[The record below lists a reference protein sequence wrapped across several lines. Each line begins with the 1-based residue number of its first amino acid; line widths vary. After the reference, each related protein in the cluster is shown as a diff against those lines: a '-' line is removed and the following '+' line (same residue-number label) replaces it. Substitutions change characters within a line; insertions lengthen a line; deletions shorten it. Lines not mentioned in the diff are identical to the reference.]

1 MPRRLGKTL
10 LALDSLYAKAASH
23 RIKKQSRSCLPIAGG
38 LRFLSDGRDGMA
50 FADQVAVVTGASSG
64 IGWALG
70 KELARQGCQVGLI
83 ARRAERLDALAQAI
97 RAAGGTAATAKADVG
112 DRAQILAAVE
122 HVRRQLG
129 PIDLLIA
136 NAGVGAPTF
145 LEPVNVA
152 EIEEMFR
159 VNVLGVVYSLEAVLP
174 EMLQRRRG
182 HLAAVSS
189 LGAYKGFPGESAYC
203 ASKAALNIYM
213 EGLRVQLR
221 SRGIAV
227 TTLCPGFVKSPMTD
241 VMTVPKPWMMEADE
255 AARRMV
261 RALRRRRKVYNFPWQ
276 TVLLMRGARW
286 MPDWVTAWLAP
297 ASYEHPTPPT
307 S

>member
-1 MPRRLGKTL
+1 
-10 LALDSLYAKAASH
+10 
-23 RIKKQSRSCLPIAGG
+23 
-38 LRFLSDGRDGMA
+38 MA
-50 FADQVAVVTGASSG
+50 FANQVAIVTGASSG
-64 IGWALG
+64 IGRALG
-70 KELARQGCQVGLI
+70 KELAGQGCRVGLI
-83 ARRAERLDALAQAI
+83 ARRAELLESLAQEI
-97 RAAGGTAATAKADVG
+97 RAAGGIAATATADVG
-112 DRAQILAAVE
+112 ERPQVLAAVE
-122 HVRRQLG
+122 RIRQQLG

-136 NAGVGAPTF
+136 NAGVGAPTY
-145 LEPVNVA
+145 LEPVNIDG
-152 EIEEMFR
+152 IEEMFR

-189 LGAYKGFPGESAYC
+189 LAAYKGFPGESAYC
-203 ASKAALNIYM
+203 ASKAAVNVYM

-241 VMTVPKPWMMEADE
+241 VMTVPMPWMIEADD

-261 RALRRRRKVYNFPWQ
+261 RALGRGRKVYNFPWQ

-297 ASYEHPTPPT
+297 ASYEHPTAPT
-307 S
+307 T